1 MTTASRRP
9 APFLCY
15 ALGIGV
21 LGWSA
26 LLALWHAS
34 WETPP
39 LFDVLMFVL
48 LSACLKRLGV
58 QVTKDVTHSLVG
70 VVDLAALFT
79 FGPAGGTLVAA
90 ISGGL
95 CQIMQISR
103 TTRLPRRA
111 WIQAILYFLWGGGL
125 NAMMM
130 IVAGQIYAALSGPV
144 PLREVSWG
152 VLPAVLGASLTWF
165 VLDHIGWAGAEWALH
180 GRERALAFLRRILP
194 YSLVVELIPLPFSV
208 LMSTAYLSSS
218 PPLFLLMVLVM
229 LSAGWLLRKL
239 MVSLAEERRH
249 VRELSAIGDLSQA
262 LLKAR
267 LDMDERYALIHQHCA
282 QVADAS
288 DFVLQVASSRDEG
301 VTTLVPTAGGQMAR
315 VPTGR
320 VGQSVWQHMEARPE
334 PVLVQDFQSGTAP
347 FQPLDTGQPVHSGV
361 YVPLLMEQQLLG
373 LLAVQS
379 PDSYAYT
386 PQDRDVLLLLA
397 SQAALGLH
405 TAQLY
410 QQEQER
416 SSQLMAIAEVSRKVA
431 AILDLD
437 VLCRDTVQLVKET
450 FGYYHVSLFTIDA
463 ARQQVTFQA
472 SSSPVIQQRG
482 TQVSW
487 EQGIIG
493 RVAASGHTLLV
504 NNVLADNRFLADA
517 GLTETRAELAVPLKV
532 EKRTLGVLDVQSN
545 RPGAFDEE
553 DVFLLQTLAD
563 QVAIAIED
571 KQLYRRQQ
579 ELGWVSTALL
589 QVAEAVAQFS
599 TPDEILDSVVRLT
612 PMLTGVQRCLI
623 FLWSDEERAFSAVKT
638 TGLPQAQAELLEAES
653 FPEGA
658 LPLLDQVRME
668 GQVARC
674 APDEF
679 LAFLPPPLFDGSRYG
694 QITALP
700 LRSKGEVLGVMVTD
714 DQDDDESLAQYRQ
727 TMLTGIANQAAMAL
741 ENARLYVAQRE
752 ETWVSTALLQVA
764 NMISTNTD
772 LDQTIT
778 TVVRLAPLLVGLKW
792 CAILLWDK
800 EREAFFGATA
810 HGLPQAALASY
821 TGQYYDPDEIP
832 LLHRL
837 LNSTQPLVVL
847 DAWEDGLRSG
857 PTVRLFGSDSIT
869 ALPLRTRDHLLGAL
883 LAGHA
888 EPGKALT
895 GQRLSILLGIANQTA
910 LAIEASQFYQQT
922 LRQERLQR
930 EMELA
935 GEIQASFLPECCP
948 KVEGWQFAVEW
959 RAARGVG
966 GDYYDFIPLGGNRV
980 GLVIADVSDKGM
992 GAALYMALSRTV
1004 MRIVAQE
1011 TPNPA
1016 EALRRVN
1023 EILLQDSRSGMFVTL
1038 FYAVLDK
1045 DTGTFTYARAGHNPP
1060 LLVRAADGS
1069 LTPLMPP
1076 GIVLGVLEDAHFGQE
1091 TVQLQ
1096 SGDVVVMYTDGVIEA
1111 IDERNQEFSEE
1122 RLQALLAQATH
1133 HTANSLVDLISA
1145 GVRVFTGERMQ
1156 FDDLTL
1162 MVIKRE

>member
-26 LLALWHAS
+26 LLALWRTS
-34 WETPP
+34 WEMPSP
-39 LFDVLMFVL
+39 SDVLLFVL
-48 LSACLKRLGV
+48 LSACLKRLGF

-70 VVDLAALFT
+70 VVDLAALFI

-95 CQIMQISR
+95 CQIMRVSR
-103 TTRLPRRA
+103 TTRTLGHPF
-111 WIQAILYFLWGGGL
+111 IQGLFYFLWGGGL
-125 NAMMM
+125 NATRM
-130 IVAGQIYAALSGPV
+130 IVAGQVYAALRGPV
-144 PLREVSWG
+144 PLREVSWQ
-152 VLPAVLGASLTWF
+152 VLPAVFGASLTWF
-165 VLDHIGWAGAEWALH
+165 VLDHLGWTGAEWTLH

-194 YSLVVELIPLPFSV
+194 YSLMVELIPLPFSV
-208 LMSTAYLSSS
+208 LMSTAYLAST
-218 PPLFLLMVLVM
+218 PPLFLFMVLVM

-239 MVSLAEERRH
+239 MISLAEERRH
-249 VRELSAIGDLSQA
+249 VRDLSAIDKLSQA
-262 LLKAR
+262 LLR
-267 LDMDERYALIHQHCA
+267 DHLNMDERYALIHQHCA
-282 QVADAS
+282 LVADAS
-288 DFVLQVASSRDEG
+288 DFVLQVASSPG
-301 VTTLVPTAGGQMAR
+301 KGITTLVPTAGGQMER
-315 VPTGR
+315 VPTER
-320 VGQSVWQHMEARPE
+320 VGQSVWQRMETRPE
-334 PVLVQDFQSGTAP
+334 PVLVHDFQSDAAP
-347 FQPLDTGQPVHSGV
+347 FQPLRTGQPVRSGV
-361 YVPLLMEQQLLG
+361 YVPLLMEQHLLG
-373 LLAVQS
+373 VLAVQS
-379 PDSYAYT
+379 PDAYAFT
-386 PQDRDVLLLLA
+386 EQDRDALLRLA

-405 TAQLY
+405 TARLY

-450 FGYYHVSLFTIDA
+450 FGYYHVSLFTVDA
-463 ARQQVTFQA
+463 ARRQITFQA
-472 SSSPVIQQRG
+472 GSSPLIQQRG
-482 TQVSW
+482 TRVLW

-493 RVAASGHTLLV
+493 HVAASGHTLLV
-504 NNVLADNRFLADA
+504 NDVLADDRFLADA

-532 EKRTLGVLDVQSN
+532 ENRTLGVLDVQSN
-545 RPGAFDEE
+545 RPGAFGEE

-563 QVAIAIED
+563 QIAIAIED

-579 ELGWVSTALL
+579 ELGWVATALL
-589 QVAEAVAQFS
+589 QVAEAVAQSS
-599 TPDEILDSVVRLT
+599 TPDEILESVVRLT
-612 PMLTGVQRCLI
+612 PMLTGVQHCLI
-623 FLWSDEERAFSAVKT
+623 FLWSDEEQAFTAVKT
-638 TGLPQAQAELLEAES
+638 TGLPQEHARLLEAES
-653 FPEGA
+653 FPQGT

-668 GQVARC
+668 GQVVRC

-679 LAFLPPPLFDGSRYG
+679 LAFLPPPLFDSSHYG

-714 DQDDDESLAQYRQ
+714 DQTDDEALAQHRQ

-778 TVVRLAPLLVGLKW
+778 TVVRLTPLLVGLKW
-792 CAILLWDK
+792 CAILLWDD
-800 EREAFFGATA
+800 ERQAFFGATA

-821 TGQYYDPDEIP
+821 AGQYYSPDQAP
-832 LLHRL
+832 LLRRL
-837 LNSTQPLVVL
+837 LHSAQPLVVL
-847 DAWEDGLRSG
+847 DTEAEELAIG
-857 PTVRLFGSDSIT
+857 PTARLFGSDSVT
-869 ALPLRTRDHLLGAL
+869 ALPLRTRYRLLGAL
-883 LAGHA
+883 LAGHT
-888 EPGKALT
+888 ERGKALT
-895 GQRLSILLGIANQTA
+895 GQRLSILLGIANQAA

-922 LRQERLQR
+922 LHQERLQR

-935 GEIQASFLPECCP
+935 GEIQASFMPECCP
-948 KVEGWQFAVEW
+948 EVEGWQFAVEW

-966 GDYYDFIPLGGNRV
+966 GDYYDFIPLDENRV
-980 GLVIADVSDKGM
+980 GLVIADVSDKGV

-1011 TPNPA
+1011 TPDPA
-1016 EALRRVN
+1016 EALRRAN
-1023 EILLQDSRSGMFVTL
+1023 DILLQDSRAGMFVTL
-1038 FYAVLDK
+1038 FYAVLEK
-1045 DTGTFTYARAGHNPP
+1045 DSGTFTYARAGHNPP

-1069 LTPLMPP
+1069 MTPLMPP
-1076 GIVLGVLEDAHFGQE
+1076 GIVLGVLEEAHFEQE
-1091 TVQLQ
+1091 TTQLQ
-1096 SGDVVVMYTDGVIEA
+1096 PGDVVVMYTDGVVEA
-1111 IDERNQEFSEE
+1111 IDERNQEFGEK
-1122 RLQALLAQATH
+1122 RLRALLSQAAH
-1133 HTANSLVDLISA
+1133 HTANSLVNLISA